1 MSTEHLQKDYSACEK
16 VLFMTPQIILSKQ
29 FQLLKKICVIF
40 PTVFDH
46 QMSELFFW
54 KEKMLETIVYLLLFS
69 RVWLFCDPMGRS
81 PLCSSVHGIF
91 PVRTLEWVDILFSR
105 GPSRPR
111 DWTSIYCTDRQILYH
126 WATKELHAGNRGNL
140 LKSISLLIEDSS
152 FYQSL
157 RVILCNWW
165 DLLIHSLNSYLLRM
179 FCQEIH

>member
-69 RVWLFCDPMGRS
+69 RVWLFCDPTYCGL
-81 PLCSSVHGIF
+81 PGSSVHGIF
-91 PVRTLEWVDILFSR
+91 QARILEWVANPFSR
-105 GPSRPR
+105 GIFPTQSSNPCLLHCRR
-111 DWTSIYCTDRQILYH
+111 ILYH
-126 WATKELHAGNRGNL
+126 WATWEASMVYLVLYNL
-140 LKSISLLIEDSS
+140 LKSFHYIFRFES
-152 FYQSL
+152 Q
-157 RVILCNWW
+157 
-165 DLLIHSLNSYLLRM
+165 
-179 FCQEIH
+179 